1 MSIILVR
8 NKPIPA
14 GCRWNILLS
23 EKNVLYK
30 QCSSSYQHS
39 GIEWNGSDDPFVCI
53 IEVNNTKRPTAKMY
67 IHELWHWTAV
77 EPTTMRVISLWT
89 SYCRQSSSTPA
100 KTKINMQIA
109 VWGWSVLRSTPII
122 PSFTR
127 VSSHALYF
135 RNSRQTFLICVYTI
149 LNGNNCKRKC
159 VMWFLCMEY
168 IIFVSNGWKD
178 VRRAKPWYTYTSIL
192 FAVLMVILIFFSS
205 SSFFFCWFVL
215 CASQTRLFRW
225 LQCGTTHDMQH
236 HHFAW
241 WWSSIVA

>member
-1 MSIILVR
+1 
-8 NKPIPA
+8 
-14 GCRWNILLS
+14 
-23 EKNVLYK
+23 
-30 QCSSSYQHS
+30 
-39 GIEWNGSDDPFVCI
+39 
-53 IEVNNTKRPTAKMY
+53 MY

-77 EPTTMRVISLWT
+77 EPTTMRVKSLWT
-89 SYCRQSSSTPA
+89 PYCRQSSSTPA

-205 SSFFFCWFVL
+205 SSFFSVGLFFALHKLAYFVDYNVERRTTCNIIISHDDDHLLLHSVDFGTHNCAYCINNMRHVSLGIADELIL
-215 CASQTRLFRW
+215 CAD
-225 LQCGTTHDMQH
+225 HE
-236 HHFAW
+236 
-241 WWSSIVA
+241 